1 MMKNLVLILA
11 GLLSCPVVNADEPR
25 FAVLRPADFE
35 VYVDRFNREDE
46 ETQPQYIP
54 NDSAWD
60 FLRKNIPFFDCPD
73 RDVLTTYYFRWWT
86 FRKHI
91 RQTPSGFVFTEFLPD
106 VPWAGKYNTISCA
119 AAHHIYE
126 GRWLRDRRFVN
137 DYAHFWFTDGNPRLY
152 SFWAADALL
161 EYYKVSRQEAVL
173 RLLPALA
180 ENYRA
185 WEKGWVRNGYRVG
198 LNPDGLFC
206 NVDDRDGMEMQ
217 IGGSGERPSIN
228 SYMYG
233 EAEAIAGIADLNGD
247 AALARE
253 FRTKA
258 AQIRQ
263 SVQKSLWDA
272 SASFFKTRSE
282 RDGSLADVRELQ
294 GYTPWYFH
302 LPEEGRG
309 YESAWRFVR
318 STEGFRAPYGLTTAE
333 QRHPRFAISYEG
345 HECQWN
351 GPVWPYATSITL
363 TALANVLND
372 YRQNEISKTDYFELF
387 LQYTRSHR
395 RVREDGCIVPWIDEN
410 QNPYTGDWISRT
422 RLENWENGTWS
433 ASKGGRERGKDYN
446 HSTYCDLLIAGL
458 IGIRPQASDRVV
470 INPLLPDG
478 TWEWFCLDGVAYQGH
493 SLTVLY
499 DRTGSRYGHGQGFV
513 VLVDGQLR
521 SQTATVQRV
530 EITL

>member
-198 LNPDGLFC
+198 LNPMGC
-206 NVDDRDGMEMQ
+206 
-217 IGGSGERPSIN
+217 
-228 SYMYG
+228 
-233 EAEAIAGIADLNGD
+233 
-247 AALARE
+247 
-253 FRTKA
+253 
-258 AQIRQ
+258 
-263 SVQKSLWDA
+263 
-272 SASFFKTRSE
+272 SAM
-282 RDGSLADVRELQ
+282 
-294 GYTPWYFH
+294 
-302 LPEEGRG
+302 
-309 YESAWRFVR
+309 
-318 STEGFRAPYGLTTAE
+318 ST
-333 QRHPRFAISYEG
+333 
-345 HECQWN
+345 
-351 GPVWPYATSITL
+351 
-363 TALANVLND
+363 
-372 YRQNEISKTDYFELF
+372 
-387 LQYTRSHR
+387 
-395 RVREDGCIVPWIDEN
+395 
-410 QNPYTGDWISRT
+410 
-422 RLENWENGTWS
+422 
-433 ASKGGRERGKDYN
+433 
-446 HSTYCDLLIAGL
+446 
-458 IGIRPQASDRVV
+458 
-470 INPLLPDG
+470 
-478 TWEWFCLDGVAYQGH
+478 
-493 SLTVLY
+493 
-499 DRTGSRYGHGQGFV
+499 
-513 VLVDGQLR
+513 
-521 SQTATVQRV
+521 TATVWRCKSAAAANALRSTAICMARPKLLQ
-530 EITL
+530 E